1 MKRRLNIL
9 CMLVFIVLG
18 VSLYTTGYQFG
29 LGLFTGMDLAKNE
42 CKEVKKKKNENSM
55 FFNGDFRLVSVVPAA
70 AMFDPDTIINAK
82 SGLKVPVAHTEMA
95 VQVAKDRNFT
105 LLIINSSCSLL
116 NIFVKIAALI
126 IFVLIIMHINKS
138 QIFEWRN
145 VHRLRLLGALLIT
158 SFVLDLLPKITNYW
172 GLKDIFA
179 MDKYVIAPLAI
190 QVTDMLLGLGCLIV
204 AETFAIGLRIKE
216 EQELTI

>member
-1 MKRRLNIL
+1 
-9 CMLVFIVLG
+9 MLVFIVLG

-29 LGLFTGMDLAKNE
+29 LGFFTGMDLAENE
-42 CKEVKKKKNENSM
+42 FKGVKKKKNEVSM
-55 FFNGDFRLVSVVPAA
+55 FFDGDFRLVSVVPAV

-82 SGLKVPVAHTEMA
+82 SGIKVPVAHTEMA
-95 VQVAKDRNFT
+95 VQVAKDRNYT

-116 NIFVKIAALI
+116 NIFTKIAALI
-126 IFVLIIMHINKS
+126 IFVLIIMNINKS